1 MNVNEIAEVISS
13 IGGQLKGWKEVSER
27 PGKAPF
33 AKESE
38 YEIPNLITGKIH
50 LRNNGDLYV
59 FVVSKDVFNWKNRV
73 KELKLKGEVVDA
85 AGGMMWITENRKEDL
100 LDDLK
105 YLRNFLENLR
115 TAAQQKH

>member
-1 MNVNEIAEVISS
+1 MNIDGIAQAISS
-13 IGGQLKGWKEVSER
+13 VGGQLKGWKEVSER

-38 YEIPNLITGKIH
+38 YEIPNLITGKVH

-73 KELKLKGEVVDA
+73 KDLKLKGDVVDA
-85 AGGMMWITENRKEDL
+85 AGGMIWISETNEKNL

-105 YLRNFLENLR
+105 YLRSFLENLKA
-115 TAAQQKH
+115 AAQQKH